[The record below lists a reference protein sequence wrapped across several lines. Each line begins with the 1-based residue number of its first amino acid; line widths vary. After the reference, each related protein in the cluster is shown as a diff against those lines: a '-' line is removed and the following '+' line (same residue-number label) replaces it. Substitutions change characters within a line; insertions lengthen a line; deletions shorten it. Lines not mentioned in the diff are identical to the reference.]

1 MRLAVGVAL
10 LLLNCSATFAQTFSL
25 ISQREPI
32 ISLNGPWRFHIGDDF
47 AWASAGFDDSE
58 WPLVR
63 ANKSWTDQG
72 YPAFN
77 GYAWYRFKVELPG
90 DDKPVALLVDP
101 IVNGY
106 RVYANGE
113 FIGAAGSADASW
125 NPVFESDPK
134 VYTFPPG
141 SSGPHTVVIAI
152 RVWTYRPIASWF
164 GAGSVHGGNWMG
176 DADELATRARLEINE
191 RSSYFANEY
200 AYSVLAALVGVAILA
215 LFLYH
220 PSDKEYLWF
229 SVLLLASFA
238 DTAVHMMLNLGSMH
252 FVTWRC
258 ITTVADAV
266 SVIAS
271 LEFFVIVLRRTK
283 SLIWWIAWAAAAAS
297 PLPTLLICMEWTS
310 MGLAYAL
317 TASFILPALIWV
329 IAALLIGAFK
339 RDMNARLLLAPVL
352 FFNGLSLL
360 DLIGRVAWQ
369 IGVRAPAFGFQV
381 SDFPFQTLLVDVAG
395 YVFILALL
403 IFLVRRFSLARQR
416 EQHLASE
423 MEAARAIQSLLIPAA
438 PPATPGFN
446 VDSIYLPAQEVGGD
460 FFRILPH
467 DDGSLLLVIGDVSGK
482 GFRAAMSVS
491 ATIGALRGCGL
502 CAPSEV
508 LAYLNRVL
516 NGQVSGFVTCC
527 VALLTP
533 DCQLV
538 IANAGHL
545 PPYRNGEELSVHSG
559 LPLGIACETAYAQT
573 IHALSP
579 GDQLTFISDGIVEAR
594 DRAGTLFGFDRMRA
608 ISRQPAESIAQ
619 AAQAFGQEDDITVL
633 TVIPVPIATPA

>member
-1 MRLAVGVAL
+1 VL
-10 LLLNCSATFAQTFSL
+10 LFSLCGAAAFAQTFSL

-32 ISLNGPWRFHIGDDF
+32 ITLNGPWRFHIGDDS
-47 AWASAGFDDSE
+47 AWASMGFDDSQ

-63 ANKSWTDQG
+63 SDKSWTDQG
-72 YPAFN
+72 YPAFS

-90 DDKPVALLVDP
+90 DGKPVALLVDP

-106 RVYANGE
+106 RVYANGRL
-113 FIGAAGSADASW
+113 IGKSGSADPTW

-134 VYTFPPG
+134 VYPLPPG
-141 SSGPHTVVIAI
+141 NSGLHTVVIAI

-164 GAGSVHGGNWMG
+164 GAGSVHGGNRLG

-191 RSSYFANEY
+191 RSSYYASEY
-200 AYSVLAALVGVAILA
+200 AYSLLAALVGVAILA
-215 LFLYH
+215 LFLYR

-229 SVLLLASFA
+229 SLLLLASFA
-238 DTAVHMMLNLGSMH
+238 DTAFHLMLNLGSMH
-252 FVTWRC
+252 FVTWRSL
-258 ITTVADAV
+258 TTVADAV

-271 LEFFVIVLRRTK
+271 LEFFAIVLRQTK

-297 PLPTLLICMEWTS
+297 PLPTLLICMQWTS
-310 MGLAYAL
+310 MGLAYSL
-317 TASFILPALIWV
+317 TAACLLPALIWV

-339 RDMNARLLLAPVL
+339 RDMNALLLLAPVS

-360 DLIGRVAWQ
+360 DLAQRIAWQ
-369 IGVRAPAFGFQV
+369 VGIRVPAFDFRV
-381 SDFPFQTLLVDVAG
+381 SDFPFDTLLVDVAG
-395 YVFILALL
+395 YIFILALL
-403 IFLVRRFSLARQR
+403 MFLVRRFSLARQR
-416 EQHLASE
+416 EERLASV
-423 MEAARAIQSLLIPAA
+423 MEAARTIQSLLIPAE
-438 PPATPGFN
+438 PPATPGFS

-460 FFRILPH
+460 FFRILPR

-482 GFRAAMSVS
+482 GLRAAMSVS
-491 ATIGALRGCGL
+491 ATMGALRGCGL
-502 CAPSEV
+502 YAPAEV

-527 VALLTP
+527 AALLTA
-533 DCQLV
+533 DCQLI

-545 PPYRNGEELSVHSG
+545 PPYRNGEELSVDSG
-559 LPLGIACETAYAQT
+559 LPLGIAWETAYVET

-594 DRAGTLFGFDRMRA
+594 DRAGALFGFDRMRT
-608 ISRQPAESIAQ
+608 ISRQPAEDIAQ
-619 AAQAFGQEDDITVL
+619 AARAFGQEDDITVL
-633 TVIPVPIATPA
+633 TVIPVPIATEIGA